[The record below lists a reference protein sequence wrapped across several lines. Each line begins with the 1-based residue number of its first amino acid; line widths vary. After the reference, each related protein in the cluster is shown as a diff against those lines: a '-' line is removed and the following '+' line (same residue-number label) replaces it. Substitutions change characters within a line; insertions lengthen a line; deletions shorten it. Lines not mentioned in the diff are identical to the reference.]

1 MTASAEEAR
10 ARITEQARKDA
21 DLHDAV
27 TQTTEDLREIVEEL
41 DKATKDAFPPIDWR
55 KHD

>member
-1 MTASAEEAR
+1 MTTAEEAR

-27 TQTTEDLREIVEEL
+27 TQTTKDLREIVEEL
-41 DKATKDAFPPIDWR
+41 DKETKDAFPPIDWR